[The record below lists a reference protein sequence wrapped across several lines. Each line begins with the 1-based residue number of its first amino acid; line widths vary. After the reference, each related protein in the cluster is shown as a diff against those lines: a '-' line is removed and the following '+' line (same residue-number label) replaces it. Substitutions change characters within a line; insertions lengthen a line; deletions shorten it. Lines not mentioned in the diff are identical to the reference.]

1 MLKKTE
7 SLAWTILI
15 LAFTLCLTLSAGVP
29 LGIRWFILNNTRP
42 LKVLLQLR
50 NGSVTYWAP
59 RSNTPVLINE
69 NSEIDLGSR
78 ISLTENADVLLLF
91 FLPDEPD
98 SPIITAQLYG
108 QTDLSITSAQTP
120 RFAASALQNKVRLAL
135 NRVSNMQ
142 VSVTD
147 NSRATQLQTQTPQGV
162 IFMDEGAF
170 KFTVTQAQTDFSVK
184 TGQAS
189 IPDPVSGDNLGLTT
203 LQRIQLTPSG
213 LGDISI
219 GERDIL
225 RGRNGNFDLPLED
238 YWTIYTDRAFSEEA
252 NGTVRQTQ
260 PGDGVN
266 HILFSRV
273 GLSHAVTG
281 ISQQIDLDIRGVT
294 SLRVRTRVR
303 IDTQTLPGCGS
314 LGTECPIIVR
324 LEFVE
329 QETGAVHEWLQG
341 FYAIS
346 DPNVD
351 EVFCQPCA
359 WKAQHEQVAGLGVWY
374 DYESPDLLPLIR
386 AQGIEPVAIHMVEIY
401 ASGHTYGS
409 AVDDIAILIGE

>member
-15 LAFTLCLTLSAGVP
+15 LAFFLCLILGGGVP
-29 LGIRWFILNNTRP
+29 LSIRWFILNNTRP

-59 RSNTPVLINE
+59 RSNSPVLLNE
-69 NSEIDLGSR
+69 NTEIELGSR
-78 ISLTENADVLLLF
+78 IALTENADVLMLF
-91 FLPDEPD
+91 YLPDEPE

-108 QTDLSITSAQTP
+108 RTDLSISYAQTP
-120 RFAASALQNKVRLAL
+120 RFAVSELPNDVRLTL
-135 NRVSNMQ
+135 NRVSNMK
-142 VSVTD
+142 VSVTA
-147 NSRATQLQTQTPQGV
+147 NSRLTQLQAQTPHGV
-162 IFMDEGAF
+162 IDMDEGAF
-170 KFTVTQAQTDFSVK
+170 TFVVSSAQTDFSVNS
-184 TGQAS
+184 GQAS

-203 LQRIQLTPSG
+203 LQRIQITAAG
-213 LGDISI
+213 LGDLFI

-225 RGRNGNFDLPLED
+225 RGRNGSFDQPLED
-238 YWTIYTDRAFSEEA
+238 NWTIYTDRAFSEEA

-260 PGDGVN
+260 IGEGLN

-281 ISQQIDLDIRGVT
+281 ITQQIDQDIRGVT

-303 IDTQTLPGCGS
+303 VDTQTLPGCGS
-314 LGTECPIIVR
+314 LGTECPIMIR
-324 LEFVE
+324 LEYVE
-329 QETGAVHEWLQG
+329 QETGAVREWLQG

-346 DPNVD
+346 DPNED

-386 AQGIEPVAIHMVEIY
+386 AQGIEPVAIHLIEIY

-409 AVDDIAILIGE
+409 AIDDIAILIGE